1 MVFGQLQILQLQ
13 KAEGKQSYFPE
24 RMTVIISKKDPFS
37 GLNHWVESKWRS
49 CLSVCITVTYPHH
62 FVTQLHYTRLCLTW
76 EFHTFHWL
84 ILAFSTHNSNC
95 SGY

>member
-37 GLNHWVESKWRS
+37 GLNHWVESK
-49 CLSVCITVTYPHH
+49 
-62 FVTQLHYTRLCLTW
+62 
-76 EFHTFHWL
+76 
-84 ILAFSTHNSNC
+84 
-95 SGY
+95 